1 MRRTES
7 LFLSPDTCFYDLVC
21 ELCLHFSS
29 IWPYRVYAPHSSVKG
44 LPGLPVQK
52 LLDIIASG
60 NKSEQERT
68 PRDRCS

>member
-1 MRRTES
+1 MDKRQEEAFWSTIDV
-7 LFLSPDTCFYDLVC
+7 LD
-21 ELCLHFSS
+21 SS
-29 IWPYRVYAPHSSVKG
+29 GALLYAPLSSVKG

-52 LLDIIASG
+52 LPDIIASG